1 MRVLIV
7 EDQIEI
13 LEVLRRHLEQE
24 WFVVDGA
31 TDGQVGAD
39 LAHKNDYDLIILD
52 NHLPSK
58 MGIEICSELRSQ
70 KKRVPIIILS
80 VQNDTSKK
88 VEFFKNGADDF
99 VAKPFSIQELIAR
112 IHALMRRPR
121 LYLEEEFHLEDLTVN
136 ISSHSISRGKNDI
149 RLTKKEFL
157 ILEQLMRNQGQIVSR
172 EKLVEHA
179 WDMNANFF
187 SNTVETHIGTLRKKI
202 DTKGKK
208 KLIHTISGRGYKLGA
223 AA

>member
-7 EDQIEI
+7 EDQVEI
-13 LEVLRRHLEQE
+13 LEILRHHLEQE
-24 WFVVDGA
+24 WFIVDTA
-31 TDGQVGAD
+31 NDGQIGFE
-39 LAHKNDYDLIILD
+39 LATKNDYDLILLD

-58 MGIEICSELRSQ
+58 MGIEICTELRKQ

-80 VQNDTSKK
+80 VQSDTFKK
-88 VEFFKNGADDF
+88 VEFFKVGADDY
-99 VAKPFSIQELIAR
+99 VAKPFSVQELIAR

-121 LYLEEEFHLEDLTVN
+121 LYLDEEFHIEDLTIN
-136 ISSHSISRGKNDI
+136 ISSHSISRGKDEI

-157 ILEQLMRNQGQIVSR
+157 ILEQLIRNQGQVVSR

-179 WDMNANFF
+179 WDMNADFF

-202 DTKGKK
+202 DRKGKK
-208 KLIHTISGRGYKLGA
+208 KLIHTISGRGYKIGLA
-223 AA
+223 A